1 MARAKAAVDR
11 TSMVMVPWGTM
22 ARASSG
28 QEKMR
33 KPSNS
38 TACPTMSTPIAKN
51 AALTER
57 RCTEIGGM
65 ADMVG
70 MAEMAEMAGEAQCV
84 VTMQA
89 RFRVARTLILSWRAA
104 HLKKVVAGSV
114 ASRLSFTYLSGV
126 HREFKWLWRQIQRL
140 WRIRRTDDALQ
151 FQKWKRMEVKVFQFR
166 QCFGRM
172 LWSTR
177 VAVPHTM

>member
-33 KPSNS
+33 TPSNS
-38 TACPTMSTPIAKN
+38 TACPTMSTPIAKS

-70 MAEMAEMAGEAQCV
+70 MAEMAGEAQCV
-84 VTMQA
+84 VNMQA
-89 RFRVARTLILSWRAA
+89 RFRVARTLILSWHAA
-104 HLKKVVAGSV
+104 HLKKAVAGSV
-114 ASRLSFTYLSGV
+114 AS
-126 HREFKWLWRQIQRL
+126 
-140 WRIRRTDDALQ
+140 
-151 FQKWKRMEVKVFQFR
+151 
-166 QCFGRM
+166 
-172 LWSTR
+172 
-177 VAVPHTM
+177 